1 MAKTLELKFGT
12 SINKTKTISVKDP
25 LLDVTSEAAQ
35 KAMADIIRLNML
47 DIEGVNPYATSLS
60 ARYVERLV
68 TDIFETE

>member
-12 SINKTKTISVKDP
+12 STNKTKTMSVKDP
-25 LLDVTSEAAQ
+25 LLDVSSQAAQ
-35 KAMADIIRLNML
+35 KAMADIIQLNMFEV
-47 DIEGVNPYATSLS
+47 EGVNPYVTSLS

>member
-12 SINKTKTISVKDP
+12 SIGKTKTMSVKDP
-25 LLDVTSEAAQ
+25 LLDVSSAVAQ
-35 KAMADIIRLNML
+35 KAMADIIQLNMFE
-47 DIEGVNPYATSLS
+47 IEGVNPYSTSLS